1 MVVLRRVARHG
12 PLRKKGCDSGMLA
25 KPVRPEHHGEVD
37 ADQELKSL
45 KRGLKAM
52 MLINAQ
58 GSLAISEL
66 SRGLGLPRT
75 TAERVLMTL
84 LAEGFVERDPRT
96 KRFFLTDRV
105 RALSGGYSDDSWIAH
120 VAAPMLFTTTRE
132 IGWPLCIATAAGE
145 YMRLRLT
152 TDPATSLSLHRR
164 HIGSEIAMAMAS
176 SGAVHLAFLDPE
188 QRRIMLEILRESD
201 DPAQAVAR
209 DGNRLAYALEQA
221 RAQGYSFGL
230 DLGRERSVSVPI
242 LEHGQIKAVLL
253 MVFMARG
260 LTHDQVVESFV
271 PRLKAIA
278 AEIERLAF
286 QETPPPVL

>member
-1 MVVLRRVARHG
+1 VSATNII
-12 PLRKKGCDSGMLA
+12 P
-25 KPVRPEHHGEVD
+25 PVE

-52 MLINAQ
+52 MLINRQ

-66 SRGLGLPRT
+66 SRGLALPRT

-84 LAEGFVERDPRT
+84 LAEGFVDRDPQT

-105 RALSGGYSDDSWIAH
+105 RALSGGYSDESWIAH
-120 VAAPMLFTTTRE
+120 VAAPMLFETTRA

-164 HIGSEIAMAMAS
+164 HIGSEIAMALSS
-176 SGAVHLAFLDPE
+176 SGITHLAFLEPE
-188 QRRIMLEILRESD
+188 QQRIMLQILRESD
-201 DPAQAVAR
+201 DPAQNPAR
-209 DGNRLAYALEQA
+209 DANRMTHALAQA
-221 RAQGYSFGL
+221 RELGYSFGL

-242 LEHGQIKAVLL
+242 LEKGRVKAVLL

-260 LTHDQVVESFV
+260 LTHAQVIGDFV
-271 PRLKAIA
+271 PRLKTMA

-286 QETPPPVL
+286 IERPLPVV

>member
-1 MVVLRRVARHG
+1 MAR
-12 PLRKKGCDSGMLA
+12 
-25 KPVRPEHHGEVD
+25 VD

-52 MLINAQ
+52 LLINQQ

-84 LAEGFVERDPRT
+84 LAEGFVARDAKT

-120 VAAPMLFTTTRE
+120 VATPLLFETTRK
-132 IGWPLCIATAAGE
+132 IGWPLIVATASGE
-145 YMRLRLT
+145 YMRTRLT

-164 HIGSEIAMAMAS
+164 HIGSEIQMAVAS
-176 SGAVHLAFLDPE
+176 SGIVHLAFLDPE
-188 QRRIMLEILRESD
+188 QRRITLQILRESD
-201 DPAQAVAR
+201 DPLQAVAR
-209 DGNRLAYALEQA
+209 DETRMAYALEQA
-221 RAQGYSFGL
+221 RHDGYSFGL

-242 LEHGQIKAVLL
+242 MEQGQIKAVLL

-260 LTHDQVVESFV
+260 LTHEQVIQDFV
-271 PRLKAIA
+271 PRLKAMA
-278 AEIERLAF
+278 ADIERLAF
-286 QETPPPVL
+286 VEHHLPVL

>member
-1 MVVLRRVARHG
+1 M
-12 PLRKKGCDSGMLA
+12 
-25 KPVRPEHHGEVD
+25 D
-37 ADQELKSL
+37 ATQELKSL

-52 MLINAQ
+52 ILINAQ
-58 GSLAISEL
+58 GSLAIAEL

-84 LAEGFVERDPRT
+84 LAEGFVDRDPRT

-120 VAAPMLFTTTRE
+120 VATPMLFETTRA

-152 TDPATSLSLHRR
+152 TDPATSLNLHRR
-164 HIGSEIAMAMAS
+164 HIGSEISMAVSS
-176 SGAVHLAFLDPE
+176 SGIVQLAFLDPE
-188 QRRIMLEILRESD
+188 QRRIMLQILRESD
-201 DPAQAVAR
+201 DPAHAAAR
-209 DGNRLAYALEQA
+209 DPMRMAYALEQA
-221 RAQGYSFGL
+221 QRDGHSFGL

-242 LEHGQIKAVLL
+242 LERGQIKAVLL

-260 LTHDQVVESFV
+260 LTHDQVVRDFV
-271 PRLKAIA
+271 PRLKAMA
-278 AEIERLAF
+278 ADIERLAF
-286 QETPPPVL
+286 SDHHLPVL

>member
-1 MVVLRRVARHG
+1 M
-12 PLRKKGCDSGMLA
+12 
-25 KPVRPEHHGEVD
+25 D

-84 LAEGFVERDPRT
+84 LAEGFVDRDPQT

-105 RALSGGYSDDSWIAH
+105 RALSGGYSDESWIAH
-120 VAAPMLFTTTRE
+120 VAAPMLFETTRE
-132 IGWPLCIATAAGE
+132 IGWPLLIATPAGE
-145 YMRLRLT
+145 YMRTRLT

-164 HIGSEIAMAMAS
+164 HIGSEIAMAVSS
-176 SGAVHLAFLDPE
+176 SGIVHLAFLDEE
-188 QRRIMLEILRESD
+188 QRGILLRILRESD
-201 DPAQAVAR
+201 DPAQEPAR
-209 DGNRLAYALEQA
+209 EENRLRYALSQA
-221 RAQGYSFGL
+221 RELGYSFGL

-242 LEHGQIKAVLL
+242 MENGRVKAVLL
-253 MVFMARG
+253 MAFMARG
-260 LTHDQVVESFV
+260 LTHEQVVEQFV
-271 PRLKAIA
+271 PRLKAMA
-278 AEIERLAF
+278 ADIERLAF
-286 QETPPPVL
+286 HTEPMPVL

>member
-1 MVVLRRVARHG
+1 MVIAPDDARHAG
-12 PLRKKGCDSGMLA
+12 FRNQDCASRKLA
-25 KPVRPEHHGEVD
+25 KRSTRKHHGPMD

-84 LAEGFVERDPRT
+84 LAEGFVDRDPQT

-105 RALSGGYSDDSWIAH
+105 RALSGGYSDESWIAH
-120 VAAPMLFTTTRE
+120 VAAPMLFATTRA
-132 IGWPLCIATAAGE
+132 IGWPLIVATPAGE
-145 YMRLRLT
+145 YMRTRLT
-152 TDPATSLSLHRR
+152 TDPATSLNIHRR
-164 HIGSEIAMAMAS
+164 HIGSEIAMGVSS
-176 SGAVHLAFLDPE
+176 SGIVHLAFLDPE
-188 QRRIMLEILRESD
+188 QRRILLQILRESD
-201 DPAQAVAR
+201 DPAQAPTR
-209 DGNRLAYALEQA
+209 DANRMDYALAQA
-221 RAQGYSFGL
+221 REGGYSFGL
-230 DLGRERSVSVPI
+230 DLGQERSVSVPI
-242 LEHGQIKAVLL
+242 FENGRVKAVLL

-260 LTHDQVVESFV
+260 LTHEQVVRDFV
-271 PRLKAIA
+271 PQLKTMA

-286 QETPPPVL
+286 REQPAPVI